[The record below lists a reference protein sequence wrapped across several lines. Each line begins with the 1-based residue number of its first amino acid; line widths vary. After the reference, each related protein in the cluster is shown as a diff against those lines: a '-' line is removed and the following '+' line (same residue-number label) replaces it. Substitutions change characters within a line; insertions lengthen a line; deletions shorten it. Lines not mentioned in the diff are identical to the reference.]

1 MRRRARKLRRKA
13 LDSLVL
19 AVELFNRPSDQGR
32 VDGVLIHLDHAFE
45 MLLKAAI
52 DQRGGEL
59 FRPEG
64 GETIGFRA
72 CVNKCLSD
80 ANVRCLTSDQATLL
94 LAINGWRDAAQ
105 HYLLDMSERQLYV
118 ATQGG
123 VTLFDDLHKEV
134 FEDAIAVEFPDRV
147 LPVSTSPPTDLT
159 LLLDDE
165 VAAIADLIG
174 PGKRRHADA
183 EAKLRVIA
191 VLERAVAGDDTQPTP
206 QEIGRLLAGIKSGEG
221 WHTLFPGVA
230 SLRLDTTGTGLTF
243 SLRISA
249 KGRVPVKLVKEGE
262 GDYGVVAV
270 RRVDEL
276 SFYSLGFRE
285 LALKFAGQLTE
296 ARAQAVIWYLGL
308 KCSEDFYKLVTVGKM
323 PFQRYSPRSLD
334 RIREELPKLDLA
346 GVWTA
351 YRKRPMD
358 DRNPEHLARGGCKP
372 IGHSPIGIPAN
383 GSAALTPEQVGRRR
397 TRGAVLR
404 S

>member
-19 AVELFNRPSDQGR
+19 AVELFNRPSDHGR

-59 FRPEG
+59 FRPDG

-80 ANVRCLTSDQATLL
+80 ADVKCLSSDQATLL

-118 ATQGG
+118 ASQGG
-123 VTLFDDLHKEV
+123 VTLFDDLHQEV
-134 FEDAIAVEFPDRV
+134 FKDRIGIELPDRV

-159 LLLDDE
+159 MLLDDE
-165 VAAIADLIG
+165 IAVIADLIS

-191 VLERAVAGDDTQPTP
+191 VLERAVGGDDTQPTFK
-206 QEIGRLLAGIKSGEG
+206 ELGHLLGGIQSGEG
-221 WHTLFPGVA
+221 WRSLFPGVA
-230 SLRLDTTGTGLTF
+230 SLQLDTSGSGLTF
-243 SLRISA
+243 ALRISA
-249 KGRVPVKLVKEGE
+249 KGKVPVKLVKEGE

-285 LALKFAGQLTE
+285 LAQKFAGQLTE

-308 KCSEDFYKLVTVGKM
+308 KCSDDYYKLVTVGKM
-323 PFQRYSPRSLD
+323 PFQRYSPRALD
-334 RIREELPKLDLA
+334 RIRDEFPNLDLA
-346 GVWTA
+346 AVWTA
-351 YRKRPMD
+351 YRRRPMD
-358 DRNPEHLARGGCKP
+358 DRNPEHLARGGCQP
-372 IGHSPIGIPAN
+372 TEPSQIGIP
-383 GSAALTPEQVGRRR
+383 
-397 TRGAVLR
+397 TRGSRAPTPGQQRRLR
-404 S
+404 DRGTARKP